1 MQDSIIAKGLAYLQ
15 LLGSPALWSNLLQQ
29 IFLEFKIKIIA
40 KAKIWAKIQ
49 RIGEIFF
56 THA

>member
-29 IFLEFKIKIIA
+29 IFLEFKIKIV
-40 KAKIWAKIQ
+40 
-49 RIGEIFF
+49 
-56 THA
+56 